1 MYIHYICMYMC
12 MVDGNVYLFTE
23 CRLVELQTELTL
35 QETIETYERAWRE
48 RKTAYEHL
56 MMKVLREKES
66 FGM

>member
-1 MYIHYICMYMC
+1 MYIHYICMYLC
-12 MVDGNVYLFTE
+12 MVDSNVYLFTE

-56 MMKVLREKES
+56 MTKVLREKES